1 MFNAVKNSGHIPF
14 SGQAQVVKKSWM

>member
-1 MFNAVKNSGHIPF
+1 MFNAVKNSGHILF